1 MLSAGM
7 TKIVIDT
14 KVLVAALIQRNYPYY
29 LLQTAL
35 TDKNIAICL
44 SKAVFGECL
53 NVLKRQKFAKYQD
66 FQMNAY
72 NLLLDIEQIGKHY
85 QPTHQ
90 QDMIK
95 DRGDNKFLDLAEA
108 CLADYLITGNA
119 NDFTFDRFKGT
130 LIVTPKTFW
139 ESWYSR

>member
-14 KVLVAALIQRNYPYY
+14 NVLVAALIQRNYPYY

-44 SKAVFGECL
+44 SEAVFGECL
-53 NVLKRQKFAKYQD
+53 NVLKLQKFAKYQD

-85 QPTHQ
+85 QPAH
-90 QDMIK
+90 
-95 DRGDNKFLDLAEA
+95 
-108 CLADYLITGNA
+108 
-119 NDFTFDRFKGT
+119 
-130 LIVTPKTFW
+130 
-139 ESWYSR
+139 